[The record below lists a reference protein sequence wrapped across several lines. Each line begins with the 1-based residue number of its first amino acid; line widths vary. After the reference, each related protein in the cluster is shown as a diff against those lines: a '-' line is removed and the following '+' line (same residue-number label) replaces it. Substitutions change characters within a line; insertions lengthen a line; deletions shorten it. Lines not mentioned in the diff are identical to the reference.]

1 MINAITIITFPFYD
15 KFAIKYKKNLANA
28 ERIVGARI
36 TTKYRFSLRQLLINK
51 R

>member
-1 MINAITIITFPFYD
+1 MINAITIITFPFYE

-36 TTKYRFSLRQLLINK
+36 TSSFVFRYANY
-51 R
+51 